1 MSKKKNKNKNEIKE
15 INEYYASDIGKEYVA
30 NRIKALKDLG
40 MSGKSADIV
49 AFEATRSARPTL
61 TEEDLKFIKKN

>member
-15 INEYYASDIGKEYVA
+15 INEYYAGDIGKEYVA

-49 AFEATRSARPTL
+49 AFEATRSAQPTL